1 MIPAPLE
8 INETTTEPRVQEKI
22 FAHRIFNGL
31 SSKEIFSILGY
42 FKIRFPKA
50 KTILEREGLS
60 ASKELF
66 IIIEGDLELLRA
78 SQEKTSIF
86 FDSGAQPF
94 VVATITAGD
103 LLGELSFLRDVPRS
117 ATIRVLTPAIVL
129 SLTPEMLSKMR
140 AEMPAATSMIM
151 QNLLHYISERLKTT
165 TDNQVQALTHQLEAS
180 DRTSKSN
187 IFFSYV
193 IGLLCLYNMAINLI
207 SQWSTSSLMTSLVS
221 AGIILV
227 FFFGCLLIIRQSK
240 LPMGLF
246 GLTLKNWKKSLRES
260 MIWTAAIMIT
270 MLLLKWSLITFVPS
284 LQGHSLIQFQPFEQ
298 KYQTFNFI
306 LYGMHSPI
314 QEFIVRGVLQGSLQH
329 FFVGR
334 NVTAKAIVV
343 SNALFAATHVHLFGG
358 LLAILV
364 FVTGL
369 FWGWLYSRQQSLIG
383 VSVSHILIGWW
394 GLFILSFD
402 SLL

>member
-1 MIPAPLE
+1 MNSTPLE
-8 INETTTEPRVQEKI
+8 INEKTTEQKVQEKI
-22 FAHRIFNGL
+22 LGHRIFNGL
-31 SSKEIFSILGY
+31 TRDEIISTLPY

-50 KTILEREGLS
+50 KTILEREGVS
-60 ASKELF
+60 NSKELF
-66 IIIEGDLELLRA
+66 IIIEGHLELLRA
-78 SQEKTSIF
+78 SMENTSIF
-86 FDSGAQPF
+86 INSNAQPF
-94 VVATITAGD
+94 VVATIGAGD
-103 LLGELSFLRDVPRS
+103 LLGEMSFLRDVPRS
-117 ATIRVLTPAIVL
+117 ATIRVVSTATVL
-129 SLTPEMLSKMR
+129 SLTPEMVSKMR
-140 AEMPAATSMIM
+140 TEMPAATAMIM
-151 QNLLHYISERLKTT
+151 QNLLLYISERLKTT
-165 TDNQVQALTHQLEAS
+165 TDNQVQALTRQLEAS
-180 DRTSKSN
+180 ERTSKSN

-207 SQWSTSSLMTSLVS
+207 SQWSTSSMMTSIVS

-227 FFFGCLLIIRQSK
+227 FFFGCLLIIKRSK

-246 GLTLKNWKKSLRES
+246 GLTLRNWKQSLRES
-260 MIWTAAIMIT
+260 MFWTVVIMLA
-270 MLLLKWSLITFVPS
+270 MLMLKWSLITFVPS
-284 LQGHSLIQFQPFEQ
+284 LQEHSLIQFQPFEQ

-329 FFVGR
+329 FFMGR
-334 NVTAKAIVV
+334 NVTAKAVVV

-364 FVTGL
+364 FITGL
-369 FWGWLYSRQQSLIG
+369 FWGWLYSRHQSLIG